1 MIIRHFAG
9 AVCYSTKGFVDKN
22 NDALHDSLEQLML
35 ESKDSMIKELVA
47 ENVDKKATGKLIFI
61 SIGANFRKQLAKLME
76 KLYST
81 GSSFIRCIKPNS
93 YMRPGLFLDYVA
105 PRGCDI
111 NHMYIRRVPRGINPL
126 TAAMCRHGIGT
137 GTNAGRVS
145 LKSKLQRPLQY
156 V

>member
-35 ESKDSMIKELVA
+35 ESKDPMIKELVA

-93 YMRPGLFLDYVA
+93 HMKPGLCWDYLARCRCEV
-105 PRGCDI
+105 
-111 NHMYIRRVPRGINPL
+111 NHVCRRVPRGLNPL
-126 TAAMCRHGIGT
+126 TAPVCRDGIGI
-137 GTNAGRVS
+137 GINARRIPFKGQ
-145 LKSKLQRPLQY
+145 L
-156 V
+156 